1 MISCLYLYERYRK
14 QNMCYV
20 FSKHVLV
27 LGYIAKIGIV
37 LYSVIFRTFFDG
49 NTWKHINSKK
59 NCATRTLS
67 ALWFVYEDAISAYL
81 AKFIFINGW
90 WQSLPKVSLTMQN
103 VTKISKLLFW
113 NVNGIILSIICL
125 NFLVTTS
132 PILCKRRIV
141 Y

>member
-1 MISCLYLYERYRK
+1 MFVFVWTLSKTKYVLRIFQACSSSRQYCKNWYRIIFCYLP
-14 QNMCYV
+14 N
-20 FSKHVLV
+20 L
-27 LGYIAKIGIV
+27 
-37 LYSVIFRTFFDG
+37 FDG

-59 NCATRTLS
+59 NCATGTIS
-67 ALWFVYEDAISAYL
+67 ALWFIYEDAISAYL
-81 AKFIFINGW
+81 AKFLFINGW

-125 NFLVTTS
+125 NFLVTTT